1 MSEISDTAV
10 LLQLSGQ
17 GTYYLLK
24 GAVKGTLYLLQT
36 YKRMHREGTL
46 TNGEVQNFEK
56 FIQATDGKYQILNI
70 PTENQKELL
79 KMKEDLNKLKVGYT
93 VLPDLNVGDGQTQIA
108 YAVKDAAKVENWYR
122 SYCLDR
128 LQPGGEKSYRDLV
141 NLTDGQVTIVNIP
154 WPQDKNQE
162 KGGAVSKINM
172 EKELLESLDQEKIPY
187 TLLPSIKQGK
197 KSIAVPSLDQERV
210 SAWYENYKAVLPQ
223 ADPDDIFLPDLN
235 EYLNSG
241 KMDEYEYVDSLAMNG
256 KEIGLKKERNVQRKA
271 EAGISASSRDPDEVF
286 EQKLREHLNTMDEKK
301 INSQHAAEKR
311 GAESAAVTSELSS
324 NLEKEKLNIAD
335 IPLPEYESIMLE
347 PSVKNPSTKMENTEQ
362 PQKEENIRKKLTEIE
377 KKNPGLRKL
386 TREESA
392 EKLRQD
398 LNRLH
403 INYTVLPDLN
413 VGNEYI
419 QIAFATADTPKV
431 QAWYQAYQA
440 DIIRAGT
447 PIDEI
452 KEMQIKE
459 YVDTGKAAKESP
471 PTGKDWT
478 DTQTGY
484 REPKGKNK
492 FNNFTQRTYS
502 KDFYNAL
509 ENLSNTVEH
518 AFLSREEYLRLK
530 EQSGIMEVTVNKSLV
545 VSKTED
551 ELFVSRIPGTQ
562 GREYLCVPASKVYR
576 TDEGKTYGI
585 LMKQEDKVAIVD
597 KNGKFLRTVK
607 GEAIQDHY
615 SKVREGIESAKKTKL
630 AASAAKTA
638 VKI

>member
-154 WPQDKNQE
+154 WLQE
-162 KGGAVSKINM
+162 KNGMDPKKNI
-172 EKELLESLDQEKIPY
+172 EQELLNSLDQEKLPY
-187 TLLPSIKQGK
+187 TVLPSIKQGK
-197 KSIAVPSLDQERV
+197 KSIAIPSLDQDGVQDRV
-210 SAWYENYKAVLPQ
+210 SAWYENYKA
-223 ADPDDIFLPDLN
+223 DSDDILLRN
-235 EYLNSG
+235 LEEYLNSG
-241 KMDEYEYVDSLAMNG
+241 KMDEYEYVATLSPNKKAG
-256 KEIGLKKERNVQRKA
+256 GLKKEKPIQGKV
-271 EAGISASSRDPDEVF
+271 EAGISAPSQDSDEILA
-286 EQKLREHLNTMDEKK
+286 EKLREHLKTKEMDPGGKRP
-301 INSQHAAEKR
+301 AAEKTE
-311 GAESAAVTSELSS
+311 AKAAAPTTELP
-324 NLEKEKLNIAD
+324 ID
-335 IPLPEYESIMLE
+335 M
-347 PSVKNPSTKMENTEQ
+347 
-362 PQKEENIRKKLTEIE
+362 E
-377 KKNPGLRKL
+377 KKNPGVRKL
-386 TREESA
+386 TREESI

-398 LNRLH
+398 LSKLH

-413 VGNEYI
+413 VGDGYI

-440 DIIRAGT
+440 DMLQAGT
-447 PIDEI
+447 PMDEI
-452 KEMQIKE
+452 KEMQVKE
-459 YVDTGKAAKESP
+459 YIDTGKAAKESP
-471 PTGKDWT
+471 SAGKS
-478 DTQTGY
+478 QTEPGY

-492 FNNFTQRTYS
+492 FNNFTQRAYS
-502 KDFYNAL
+502 KDFYKAL
-509 ENLSNTVEH
+509 ENLPDVAARPFMTK
-518 AFLSREEYLRLK
+518 EEYFRLK
-530 EQSGIMEVTVNKSLV
+530 EQPGIMEVTVNKSLV